1 MQGDENAGAAFAQ
14 ALKGG
19 FYLRLLFD
27 DRSCLISHFAGPL
40 KRRARYHFNTHAAEI
55 GIAVGE
61 ELLWQDD

>member
-1 MQGDENAGAAFAQ
+1 MQGDEDAGAAFAQ

-27 DRSCLISHFAGPL
+27 NRSSLIGDFACPF
-40 KRRARYHFNTHAAEI
+40 KRCARNHFNTHAAEI

>member
-1 MQGDENAGAAFAQ
+1 MQSDEHARAAFAH

-27 DRSCLISHFAGPL
+27 NRSSLIGHFAGPL
-40 KRRARYHFNTHAAEI
+40 KRRARNHFNTHTAEI

-61 ELLWQDD
+61 ELLWQED